1 MISFLP
7 NSSVLL
13 AFFRALI
20 HHAEKRRRVVCVFVC
35 VLRRVGGCGGE
46 CYSVSNQD
54 ERSHSSEPRS
64 QLTFVFRPLEA
75 VKYNLVIPRFF
86 HMRSPTWRAN
96 SDLLVIEC
104 DFLRAEE
111 AVWQS
116 RTPGPVSSA
125 VLNKPRRSI
134 GKLAPCVKNKK
145 GKRKVADSSETPLT
159 WVVNSTP
166 VPASLIVAVLP
177 PVAPVGGDE
186 RLRTGSPAAQ

>member
-1 MISFLP
+1 MC
-7 NSSVLL
+7 
-13 AFFRALI
+13 
-20 HHAEKRRRVVCVFVC
+20 VCAYVC
-35 VLRRVGGCGGE
+35 CGGVWGVGGE

-75 VKYNLVIPRFF
+75 VKYNLVISRFF

-111 AVWQS
+111 AVWQR
-116 RTPGPVSSA
+116 RTPWPVSSA
-125 VLNKPRRSI
+125 VLNKPRRNI

-145 GKRKVADSSETPLT
+145 GKRKVAVSSESPLI

-177 PVAPVGGDE
+177 LVAPGGGSDFTLTVQQHSKDCLCSRQLVAPPL
-186 RLRTGSPAAQ
+186 RLSSRAAINHNVCC